1 MGGLKFDTLE
11 ELVEKQLDMIMEE
24 DWDSE
29 GKKKLIGDV
38 LEVYIQLKSELGES
52 LV

>member
-1 MGGLKFDTLE
+1 MA
-11 ELVEKQLDMIMEE
+11 EKQALVIFFGDR
-24 DWDSE
+24 E